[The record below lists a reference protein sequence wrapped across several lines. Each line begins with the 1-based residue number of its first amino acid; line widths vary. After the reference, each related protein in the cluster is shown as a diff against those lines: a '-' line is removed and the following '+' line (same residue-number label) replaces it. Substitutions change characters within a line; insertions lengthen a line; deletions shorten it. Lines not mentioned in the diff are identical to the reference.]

1 MNRKNIS
8 SYNKYDL
15 IYYYMNI
22 VPETLI
28 LTLGGEWIEIYSE
41 RTMERMKMTAKIDV
55 YDSKS
60 IKAMKKK
67 RLEVNFGFWTHLVWK
82 QGS

>member
-60 IKAMKKK
+60 IKSMKKK
-67 RLEVNFGFWTHLVWK
+67 TIG
-82 QGS
+82 G